1 MKLRLITLA
10 ALLATAGVAQAKI
23 ADSNDNGNSGSGDLF
38 ASLVSV
44 SNTASFTVD
53 LGVRLDQFV
62 ALVAPTQLGVKLV
75 WDLQNSSFTDLSVVS
90 TGLSGILQ
98 PLDYGNVYNTFAAP
112 GVGDSPDL
120 QFDVKAMDGLPTNFP
135 QAGQNRYL
143 STSTATTL
151 TASNGQVFNMDKV
164 DIYPTAANGDLT
176 NSTHGSDFNMAGAN
190 MQDDGDAFNVYFVN
204 GSDNNWVG
212 ATSFTSPGS
221 VAGPLNFYF
230 LTNTSTVAASQS
242 SVTKYA
248 GQWQFDAASAQL
260 SYVAAVPE
268 AETWAMLLA
277 GLGVMGAVVRR
288 RKKA

>member
-75 WDLQNSSFTDLSVVS
+75 WDLRNSSFTDLSVVS

-143 STSTATTL
+143 STSTANAVTST
-151 TASNGQVFNMDKV
+151 NGQVFAMDNIDQYV
-164 DIYPTAANGDLT
+164 IAANNDTT
-176 NSTHGSDFNMAGAN
+176 NSTHGSDVNAAGAS
-190 MQDDGDAFNVYFVN
+190 MYDDGDNAQAYYQNS
-204 GSDNNWVG
+204 GDNWKG
-212 ATSFTSPGS
+212 AVSFTSPGS
-221 VAGPLNFYF
+221 VADPLNFYF